1 MRTEEQIR
9 VVAPLGKKLDS
20 PSRKDRDGESSTKPS
35 VLAAIVEAAR
45 SLGGQLFVLLS
56 LEMTFDP
63 SRRLFLV
70 AVFVPRCY
78 GGLNLERPLPGEIW
92 QIRLNAG
99 PRGDLR

>member
-9 VVAPLGKKLDS
+9 VVAPLGKKRDS
-20 PSRKDRDGESSTKPS
+20 PSRKDQDGESSTPS

-45 SLGGQLFVLLS
+45 SLDGQLFVLLS
-56 LEMTFDP
+56 REMTFDP
-63 SRRLFLV
+63 SRLLFLV